1 MNTDRRYQAG
11 RPYYRPANK
20 YQPSEMGDRLFAFA
34 ITLMTGAALGATV
47 ALLVVQP

>member
-20 YQPSEMGDRLFAFA
+20 YQPSEMGDRLFAMA